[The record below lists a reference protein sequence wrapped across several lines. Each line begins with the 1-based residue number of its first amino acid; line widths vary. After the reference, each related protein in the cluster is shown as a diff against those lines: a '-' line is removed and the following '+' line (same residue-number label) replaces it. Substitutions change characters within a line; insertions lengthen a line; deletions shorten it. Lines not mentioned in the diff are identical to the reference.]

1 MIEPAVHG
9 NNCEIA
15 LWKPTVSEI
24 CKTYGKWYE
33 AELVEENKKQFL
45 IPSGLTHGF
54 LVLSYTAVFCY
65 KCDDFYHLN
74 DEGGIAWNDPT
85 IGIVWPQVKG
95 EY

>member
-33 AELVEENKKQFL
+33 AELVEENKKTVSDSEWFDPWFPGAELYGGVLLQVRRFL
-45 IPSGLTHGF
+45 PS
-54 LVLSYTAVFCY
+54 
-65 KCDDFYHLN
+65 
-74 DEGGIAWNDPT
+74 ER
-85 IGIVWPQVKG
+85 
-95 EY
+95 